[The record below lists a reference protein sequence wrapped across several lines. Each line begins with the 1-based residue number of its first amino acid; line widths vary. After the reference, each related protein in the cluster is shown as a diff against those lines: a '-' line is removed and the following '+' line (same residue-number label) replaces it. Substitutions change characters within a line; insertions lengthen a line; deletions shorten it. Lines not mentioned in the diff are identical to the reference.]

1 MINQYDLRQKQG
13 KYYYQLNGKKINEN
27 YIDILKEKE
36 LKRKIEILIDKEVE
50 KVVDK
55 LLSEALNIK

>member
-36 LKRKIEILIDKEVE
+36 LKRKIQILIDKEVE

>member
-36 LKRKIEILIDKEVE
+36 LKRKIEKLIDKEVE
-50 KVVDK
+50 HVVDK

>member
-36 LKRKIEILIDKEVE
+36 LKRKIEKLIDKEVE
-50 KVVDK
+50 NVVDK